1 MQFPINRF
9 CFFLLLGLLVT
20 LKGVSQAAHPDFTA
34 ITVGQLDSPWA
45 LEFLPDSRILIS
57 EMKGT
62 LKLLDDDGAELG
74 EVSGVPEVVFGGQGG
89 LADIVLHPDFEVNQ
103 LLYLSYAE
111 AGANKTAGA
120 AVARGRLVLG
130 ERGGELQD
138 LEVIWR
144 QVPKVKGRGH
154 YGHRITFGPSKNLWI
169 SSGERQKFDPSQDME
184 SNLGKIVRLNS
195 DGSAAADNPFGAVDP
210 VASEIWSLGHRNPL
224 GLAFDL
230 SGRLWTVEMGP
241 KGGDE
246 LNLVRRGANYGY
258 PVVSNGDHYSGEDI
272 PDHDT
277 RHEYSPPKITWGQV
291 ISPSSMMVY
300 SGEEFPEWKGDA
312 FIGGLSSKA
321 LVRVDF
327 DGDSAREAQRFD
339 LGFRV
344 RGVAQGPRGAI
355 WVIEDG
361 RRGSGKLIKMINPN
375 Q

>member
-1 MQFPINRF
+1 MQFRINRF

-20 LKGVSQAAHPDFTA
+20 LKGESQEAHPDFTA

-62 LKLLDDDGAELG
+62 LKLLDYEGAELG

-154 YGHRITFGPSKNLWI
+154 YGHCLLYT
-169 SSGERQKFDPSQDME
+169 
-184 SNLGKIVRLNS
+184 
-195 DGSAAADNPFGAVDP
+195 
-210 VASEIWSLGHRNPL
+210 
-224 GLAFDL
+224 
-230 SGRLWTVEMGP
+230 
-241 KGGDE
+241 
-246 LNLVRRGANYGY
+246 
-258 PVVSNGDHYSGEDI
+258 
-272 PDHDT
+272 
-277 RHEYSPPKITWGQV
+277 
-291 ISPSSMMVY
+291 SPS
-300 SGEEFPEWKGDA
+300 PRD
-312 FIGGLSSKA
+312 GLLSRMPSSA
-321 LVRVDF
+321 
-327 DGDSAREAQRFD
+327 
-339 LGFRV
+339 
-344 RGVAQGPRGAI
+344 
-355 WVIEDG
+355 
-361 RRGSGKLIKMINPN
+361 
-375 Q
+375 